1 LDALLTLASASRL
14 TNAFRLDFLQP
25 MSMMIELDWLLSRI
39 IALIVAPEEF
49 FEIDR

>member
-14 TNAFRLDFLQP
+14 TNAFRLAFLQP

-39 IALIVAPEEF
+39 IALVVASEEF